1 MAGEIR
7 YARWLAMWPIAIL
20 AVFALLGTACGDEGS
35 SVAAFEQISDTGAI
49 HAVESLPSI
58 GFKQS
63 RSYSL
68 EGLPAATAAIYGF
81 WRKPGRDP
89 VDYEVRVYDSHAD
102 AIEFGIELAEEGTG
116 KDAVLK
122 ESLARFKGGIRDRR
136 VITGGG
142 QGGGARSSTG
152 PRYASY
158 AVIDNLIVL
167 CQGGAESQSLE
178 RCAEFADALR
188 SSAGS

>member
-1 MAGEIR
+1 
-7 YARWLAMWPIAIL
+7 MWWSVAIL
-20 AVFALLGTACGDEGS
+20 AVSALLWTACGGGES
-35 SVAAFEQISDTGAI
+35 TAAADEQISDSGAV
-49 HAVESLPSI
+49 HSVESLPSI

-68 EGLPAATAAIYGF
+68 EGLPEATAAIYGF

-102 AIEFGIELAEEGTG
+102 AIEFGVDLAREGSG
-116 KDAVLK
+116 DDAVLDD
-122 ESLARFKGGIRDRR
+122 SAARYKAGIKDRR
-136 VITGGG
+136 IITGAGS
-142 QGGGARSSTG
+142 GGGARSG
-152 PRYASY
+152 IRPRYANY
-158 AVIDNLIVL
+158 AVIDNLVVL

-188 SSAGS
+188 SGAGS

>member
-7 YARWLAMWPIAIL
+7 YARRLPMWPIAIL
-20 AVFALLGTACGDEGS
+20 TVFALLGTACGGEGS
-35 SVAAFEQISDTGAI
+35 SVTAFEQISDTGAI

-68 EGLPAATAAIYGF
+68 EGLPEATAAIYGF

-102 AIEFGIELAEEGTG
+102 AIEFGIDLAREGSG
-116 KDAVLK
+116 DDAVLDD
-122 ESLARFKGGIRDRR
+122 SVARYKAGIKDRR
-136 VITGGG
+136 IITGAGS
-142 QGGGARSSTG
+142 GGGARSG
-152 PRYASY
+152 IRPRYANY
-158 AVIDNLIVL
+158 AVIDNLVVL

-178 RCAEFADALR
+178 RCAELADALR
-188 SSAGS
+188 SSVGS